1 MNKRPWMFAVTL
13 LVGAGGCVAPLD
25 EGQDGDEILGEA
37 TSALVPGP
45 IVTGPLIPI
54 PIGSIPPLPG
64 IRVTNQT
71 LLITGTSGD
80 DGASVGIYSQ
90 DPSFVFVTF
99 NATSKFV
106 PRADFTRIEFRGLAG
121 DDTFT
126 NSTGIPCTA
135 DGGAGNDTL
144 RGGYGR
150 DVLIGGPG
158 NDALYGGGDDDT
170 LYGGPGN
177 DWLYGEGGNDTLVTV
192 GGGRDFLYGGD
203 GLDSLWADTSDMI
216 KDASAAENLGAYV
229 HSIASFRAYE
239 LGSTTTPTGL
249 EPAGEAL
256 PDPQK
261 YPEHEAAL
269 QDLSAYP
276 LFPSMG
282 PGKDDIFQG
291 SVGDCYFMSK
301 LSAIAK
307 EDPEYIRN
315 LVAPLGDGSYAVR
328 LYRNGAEDYVRVD
341 GDLWVNAGGGV
352 LYARPGRE
360 NAIWGP
366 IVEKAFAIARRDN
379 AYYDAINGGN
389 GTTKSNLR
397 YTQTTVPIAETYTKE
412 EVAAWFHGGAAAGP
426 IKTFIDQGV
435 IGLLEYIDQQQQ
447 LGVPMITGAKPGISN
462 STPIRT
468 GEGGTDSTYRRGQH
482 VYQVDRVLF
491 DAAHRPTGL
500 VLRDP
505 YGQYRTITDFVR
517 IYFCIGR
524 TILLHI

>member
-1 MNKRPWMFAVTL
+1 MVAHGFVDFARSLEAVTDL
-13 LVGAGGCVAPLD
+13 RKLV
-25 EGQDGDEILGEA
+25 EE
-37 TSALVPGP
+37 ALVPGP
-45 IVTGPLIPI
+45 IVTGPPIPI

-106 PRADFTRIEFRGLAG
+106 PRADFTRIELQGLAG
-121 DDTFT
+121 NDTFT
-126 NSTGIPCTA
+126 NSTGMPCTA

-158 NDALYGGGDDDT
+158 NDALYGGGGDDT

-203 GLDSLWADTSDMI
+203 GLDSLWADTSDM
-216 KDASAAENLGAYV
+216 SAAENLGAYV
-229 HSIASFRAYE
+229 HSIASFRVYE
-239 LGSTTTPTGL
+239 LGSTTTPIGL

-291 SVGDCYFMSK
+291 SGFRLRRRDRQGAPGARGAARARWSRLARRRVRRDAAGRLSGGLREQGRGRPGPREDHEHDLRGQRAAGDVRQDGPHRSHRR
-301 LSAIAK
+301 LLLPRRLRLRARRLR
-307 EDPEYIRN
+307 PPPQR
-315 LVAPLGDGSYAVR
+315 LAPLLRRLHQRSQLQQPARHALRPLTPRSSARYVFCSVR
-328 LYRNGAEDYVRVD
+328 
-341 GDLWVNAGGGV
+341 
-352 LYARPGRE
+352 
-360 NAIWGP
+360 
-366 IVEKAFAIARRDN
+366 
-379 AYYDAINGGN
+379 
-389 GTTKSNLR
+389 
-397 YTQTTVPIAETYTKE
+397 
-412 EVAAWFHGGAAAGP
+412 
-426 IKTFIDQGV
+426 
-435 IGLLEYIDQQQQ
+435 
-447 LGVPMITGAKPGISN
+447 
-462 STPIRT
+462 
-468 GEGGTDSTYRRGQH
+468 
-482 VYQVDRVLF
+482 
-491 DAAHRPTGL
+491 
-500 VLRDP
+500 
-505 YGQYRTITDFVR
+505 
-517 IYFCIGR
+517 
-524 TILLHI
+524 